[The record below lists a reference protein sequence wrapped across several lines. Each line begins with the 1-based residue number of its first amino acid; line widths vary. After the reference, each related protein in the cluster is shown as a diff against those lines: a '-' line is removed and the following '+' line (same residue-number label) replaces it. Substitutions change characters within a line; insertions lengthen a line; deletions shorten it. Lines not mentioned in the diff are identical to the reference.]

1 MKRFTL
7 QYRKLTIR
15 QRILLGIGAVVLL
28 TAAATLWQYF
38 AWQGYVSHS
47 DRMYTEARDNAV
59 RQLREADQPES
70 IQALADT
77 LTQKSSD
84 GLCHAPVL
92 TSIQSKV
99 VSQTREYQSEC
110 QQRKDALLAVAV
122 SASQLADRLRAE
134 QRVAEIFQVTTD
146 RLKGVEEGDYETRR
160 KIWQQA
166 KGDLSG
172 LDIDENNYGEA
183 LQSQLAAIDI
193 IVERYGGVI
202 EANKDEKRSLFDD
215 AAVDLREAYG
225 TLSVVGEESKKR
237 YRSAAE
243 QLYDAISEL

>member
-84 GLCHAPVL
+84 ELCHAPVL
-92 TSIQSKV
+92 TNIQSKV

-134 QRVAEIFQVTTD
+134 QRVAEIFQVTAD
-146 RLKGVEEGDYETRR
+146 KLKGVEEGDYEARR

-172 LDIDENNYGEA
+172 LDIDENYGEV
-183 LQSQLAAIDI
+183 LQSQLAAIDT